1 MATNSFRVRRRFDG
15 QSISGLANFPAPLGL
30 FVTAHPTIANTLM
43 KASNTKGFCL
53 TRDIMAQA
61 DVEAALI
68 TNAVFPHG
76 APIIQPQIIG
86 GAASASRCLEI
97 EVEGAD
103 LLLLSGTGAISSGT
117 AAGTELSTNLGRL
130 AVKQSGQEV
139 AAILRKQLTP
149 LDSTN
154 VCRIQADVIAN

>member
-15 QSISGLANFPAPLGL
+15 QSISGLVAFTAPLGL
-30 FVTAHPTIANTLM
+30 FVTQHPTTANTLI
-43 KASNTKGFCL
+43 KASGVKGFNL
-53 TRDIMAQA
+53 TRDIKTQA
-61 DVEAALI
+61 EVEAQLI
-68 TNAVFPHG
+68 LDNAFPKG
-76 APIIQPQIIG
+76 APVIQPQIVG
-86 GAASASRCLEI
+86 GAASASKTLEI
-97 EVEGAD
+97 EAEGAD

-149 LDSTN
+149 IDSANT
-154 VCRIQADVIAN
+154 VRIQADVQV